1 MVLLTL
7 LLALKLVT
15 GDLLLLLVCPSPFI
29 MADNMSECGLEMGS
43 DGVQATCR
51 LFDCTVDALDARR
64 AGILLDLG

>member
-7 LLALKLVT
+7 SLALKLVT
-15 GDLLLLLVCPSPFI
+15 GDLLLLLVCPLPFT
-29 MADNMSECGLEMGS
+29 MAANVAQCGPEMGS
-43 DGVQATCR
+43 SGVQATCR